1 MSCVTG
7 SLAAGMGAS
16 IAAAVLACCFFYF
29 LVFFLPCLVFCFV
42 GGFLSLGLVFFLS
55 GLLLGFF
62 GLVWFFVS
70 LVWWA
75 IVGVC
80 LFLAGWFILNMGL
93 NAFLTLEMPVGVSVS
108 GVNVVPFSPPLH
120 NLYT

>member
-1 MSCVTG
+1 M
-7 SLAAGMGAS
+7 
-16 IAAAVLACCFFYF
+16 F
-29 LVFFLPCLVFCFV
+29 
-42 GGFLSLGLVFFLS
+42 GFLFCGRFFEFGFVFFLS

-108 GVNVVPFSPPLH
+108 GVNVVPFSPPLR